1 MKQFVFEYVDL
12 YGGKSIGTPY
22 YDAWTDVLG
31 RTHGPFSEEQLL
43 RVNFSQSVLNRIPGL
58 REGSTI
64 RVSRLSSS
72 TELFIR
78 RLDSSEI
85 NTNLKIQELEQ
96 RLAEIKLQIRKCVPE
111 DLLRAEA
118 DTQKE
123 LKKLKRN

>member
-12 YGGKSIGTPY
+12 YGGKSIGAPY

-31 RTHGPFSEEQLL
+31 KTSGPFSEEQLL

-85 NTNLKIQELEQ
+85 NKNLKIQELEQ
-96 RLAEIKLQIRKCVPE
+96 RLAEIRLQIRKCVPE